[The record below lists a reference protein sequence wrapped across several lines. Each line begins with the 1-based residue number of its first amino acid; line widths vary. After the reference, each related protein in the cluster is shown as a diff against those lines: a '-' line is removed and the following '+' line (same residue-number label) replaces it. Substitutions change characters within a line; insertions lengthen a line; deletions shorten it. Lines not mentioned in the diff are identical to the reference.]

1 MTISKRQVVILSS
14 IFALL
19 AIPFTAMQ
27 FSSEVNWSLFDF
39 VVVGGLLL
47 ALGFAIDLAI
57 RKTKTINKRYL
68 VITAI
73 VVLFLLI
80 WAELAVG
87 VFGTPLAGS

>member
-1 MTISKRQVVILSS
+1 MTISKRQVIILSS

-47 ALGFAIDLAI
+47 ALGFAIDFAI

-80 WAELAVG
+80 WAELAIG